1 MKCEEVRTLLDAFAD
16 DELDLVNHL
25 QIEQHLKDCDACE
38 QMHRN
43 IVAVR
48 SALADES
55 MFYRAPAGLQDRIRT
70 SAKQNDRQT
79 PTAFGWNWR
88 WIPSLAVAGLLVAV
102 VATALVFFWQRGSR
116 TDLLATEVVSSHV
129 RSLMVSHLTDVPS
142 SDQHTVKP
150 WYEGKLDFSPPVVD
164 LGPQGFTLVGGRLDY
179 LAGRPVAALVY
190 QRRQHVINLFIFPDQ
205 GDAVSGGGTL
215 VRQGYNLIHWNRS
228 GMIFWAV
235 SDLNMSELQEFSQLL
250 QN

>member
-1 MKCEEVRTLLDAFAD
+1 MNCEEVRALLDAYVDA
-16 DELDLVNHL
+16 ELDLVNHV
-25 QIEQHLKDCDACE
+25 QIEQHLKDCEACE
-38 QMHRN
+38 RTHRN

-55 MFYRAPAGLQDRIRT
+55 MYFRAPSGLQGRVRDTLKEKDRKPST
-70 SAKQNDRQT
+70 STQ
-79 PTAFGWNWR
+79 WNWR
-88 WIPSLAVAGLLVAV
+88 WAYPLAAASLLVV
-102 VATALVFFWQRGSR
+102 VAATVLMVFLRRDSR

-129 RSLMVSHLTDVPS
+129 RSLMASHLTDVPS

-150 WYEGKLDFSPPVVD
+150 WFDGKLDFAPPVVD

-190 QRRQHVINLFIFPDQ
+190 QRRQHLINLFVFPAQDGAS
-205 GDAVSGGGTL
+205 GDGATL
-215 VRQGYNLIHWNRS
+215 VRQGYNVVHWDRS
-228 GMIFWAV
+228 GMTFWAV
-235 SDLNMSELQEFSQLL
+235 SDLNVTELQQFAQLL